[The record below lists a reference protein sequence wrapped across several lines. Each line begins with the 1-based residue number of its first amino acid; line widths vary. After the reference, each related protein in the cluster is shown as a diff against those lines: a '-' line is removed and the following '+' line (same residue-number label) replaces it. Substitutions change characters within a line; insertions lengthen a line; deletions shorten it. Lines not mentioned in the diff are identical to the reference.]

1 MEGRRSTRVRPRANE
16 CEWREPTRTRRAGT
30 SSSLTS
36 LTSLTGS
43 RLSVFLWSFHGR
55 ARNLRG
61 EMMGDIAGDWTL
73 PSRLS
78 AMVGSAAI
86 VAIDTRTFASVNG
99 ILALAVSAAPLLS
112 AELAEAPY
120 LFLSRFIPLFGKL
133 LAELVRR
140 VSIACEN
147 VRLRRE
153 QLFVLT
159 HGAVTYALGDA
170 IAQIALTPADAPQ
183 LMWEPSKTA
192 FAALIGLVSDTL
204 PFYHW
209 ASFLSS
215 FDDERGPRRAAL
227 ERRMPV
233 IARKPGLL
241 LPLKVVVHLATI
253 QPFFRSIPLP
263 SGPPARRRQRQGRAR
278 IPQRALRA
286 RDPPR
291 AGHLCSGWASHL
303 FVARRRRRR
312 PAQPGRASHVHLPGR
327 GGGAIGGGCGE
338 K

>member
-1 MEGRRSTRVRPRANE
+1 
-16 CEWREPTRTRRAGT
+16 
-30 SSSLTS
+30 
-36 LTSLTGS
+36 
-43 RLSVFLWSFHGR
+43 
-55 ARNLRG
+55 
-61 EMMGDIAGDWTL
+61 
-73 PSRLS
+73 
-78 AMVGSAAI
+78 MVGSAAI

-253 QPFFRSIPLP
+253 QPFSTAVYLFLQGLLRDGGNAKGALGFLSARFAPAILPALVTFAVGGPLIYSLP
-263 SGPPARRRQRQGRAR
+263 VVAGA
-278 IPQRALRA
+278 ALRNLGVLAMCIYLAVVAA
-286 RDPPR
+286 R
-291 AGHLCSGWASHL
+291 
-303 FVARRRRRR
+303 
-312 PAQPGRASHVHLPGR
+312 
-327 GGGAIGGGCGE
+327 
-338 K
+338 